1 MTALPDLNALPLSS
15 LFHELSKGGL
25 VRRLLELA
33 RDEDLG
39 TPGDSARG
47 DITSAAWLPREHSA
61 RASLVAREP
70 GVLSG
75 GAVLPMLIELFAP
88 RCRAMVHLADG
99 APLDRGST
107 IAIIDGPLAEILRLE
122 RTMLNLLSRLS
133 GIATLTSRYVGAI
146 GEGTRASLF
155 DTRKT
160 TPGLRVLEKYAVR
173 CGGGSC
179 HRLGLH
185 DAVLIK
191 DNHIAGIPPG
201 ELPERLAE
209 AAARARADRPL
220 RFVEIEADSLDQFE
234 LFLAAPRGTIDVVLL
249 DNMPPASLARAV
261 QRRDAV
267 MPNLLLEASGGITL
281 DTIRDVALSGVDRIS
296 SGAITHS
303 ARSIDL
309 ALDIA

>member
-1 MTALPDLNALPLSS
+1 MSALTDLNALPLPA
-15 LFHELSKGGL
+15 LFRELSKGGL
-25 VRRLLELA
+25 VHRLLELA

-39 TPGDSARG
+39 TAGDAAHG
-47 DITSAAWLPREHSA
+47 DITSTAWLPREQSA
-61 RASLVAREP
+61 TASLVAREP
-70 GVLSG
+70 GVLAG
-75 GAVLPMLIELFAP
+75 VAAMPMLIELFAP
-88 RCRAMVHLADG
+88 RCRAGVPLADG
-99 APLDRGST
+99 APLQRGTT
-107 IAIIDGPLAEILRLE
+107 IAIIEGPLAEILRLE

-133 GIATLTSRYVGAI
+133 GIATLTSRYVSAVGA
-146 GEGTRASLF
+146 GTRAALF

-173 CGGGSC
+173 CGGGNC

-185 DAVLIK
+185 DAVLVK

-201 ELPERLAE
+201 ELPKRLAD

-234 LFLAAPRGTIDVVLL
+234 LFLTTPPGTIDVVLL
-249 DNMPPASLARAV
+249 DNMPPAMLARAV
-261 QRRDAV
+261 RRRDAV
-267 MPNLLLEASGGITL
+267 MPKLLLEASGGITL

-309 ALDIA
+309 ALDIT

>member
-1 MTALPDLNALPLSS
+1 MSALPDLNALPLPA

-39 TPGDSARG
+39 TPSDPAHG
-47 DITSAAWLPREHSA
+47 DITSIAWLPREQSA
-61 RASLVAREP
+61 TASLVAREP
-70 GVLSG
+70 GVLAG
-75 GAVLPMLIELFAP
+75 VATMPMLIELFAP
-88 RCRAMVHLADG
+88 RCRAGVHLSDG
-99 APLDRGST
+99 EPLQRGST
-107 IAIIDGPLAEILRLE
+107 IALIEGPLTEILRLE

-133 GIATLTSRYVGAI
+133 GIATLTSRYVSAI
-146 GEGTRASLF
+146 GVGTRAALF

-173 CGGGSC
+173 CGGGNC

-191 DNHIAGIPPG
+191 DNHIAGIQPA
-201 ELPERLAE
+201 ELPKRLAD

-220 RFVEIEADSLDQFE
+220 RFVEIEADSLEQFE
-234 LFLAAPRGTIDVVLL
+234 LFLTAPPGTIDVVLL
-249 DNMPPASLARAV
+249 DNMPPAMLARAV
-261 QRRDAV
+261 RRREVA

-296 SGAITHS
+296 TGAITHS

-309 ALDIA
+309 ALDVA